1 MVRRVASVTPE
12 FNHSWNDRSEHL
24 LMTDLFEELPTPA
37 WLLRS
42 RLVMAPLTRN
52 RADEAGVPGDLAVE
66 YYAQRATAGLIVTEG
81 TQPSAVGQGYLTT
94 PGLHSPE
101 QVAGWSRVAVA
112 VHERGGRIVAQLMH
126 AGRVAHPDNKHG
138 LETVAPSAL
147 AAPGDMF
154 TAEGPKPHPVPRA
167 LETAELAGVVEE
179 FVQAARNAVEAGL
192 DGVEVHAANGYLL
205 HQFLA
210 PGSNVRT
217 DEYGGSPENRAR
229 FVIEVTRAVAE
240 AIGPERVGIR
250 ISPAHQVLGATE
262 EDPADVEATYGALV
276 DGIAPLG
283 LAYLSVLADP
293 RQDFVQRLRKEFGG
307 VFIVNDGFGTI
318 TTLETAQSIL
328 AEDLADAVAVGRL
341 FLANPDL
348 PHRWQTGAELNEP
361 NPDTFYGG
369 GAEGYTDYPTLD
381 ATHA

>member
-1 MVRRVASVTPE
+1 
-12 FNHSWNDRSEHL
+12 
-24 LMTDLFEELPTPA
+24 MTDLFEELPTPA

-66 YYAQRATAGLIVTEG
+66 HYAQRATAGLIVTEG

-101 QVAGWSRVAVA
+101 QVAGWSRVATA

-147 AAPGDMF
+147 AAPGEMF
-154 TAEGPKPHPVPRA
+154 TADGPKPHPVPRA

-210 PGSNVRT
+210 PVSNVRT
-217 DEYGGSPENRAR
+217 DEYGGPPENRAR

-381 ATHA
+381 ATNA